1 MKHNGIPNYDNSFL
15 NRLGIYRL
23 EIPSYK
29 PILTWQL
36 HILIAPPSSA
46 KTSGAICRLT
56 LNRPDQYNA
65 LSLEVLENMI
75 SHLEDIGKN
84 ESIRVV
90 IIAAQGKAFCPGH
103 DLKEMRGDRTQEF
116 GDKLFGTC
124 SDMML
129 AIRNLPQ
136 PVIAEVQG
144 IATAAGCQ
152 LVATC
157 DLAVAADHVKFGVS
171 GINMGLFCSTPSVAL
186 SRNVPPKQA
195 LEMLLTGEFITAER
209 ARELGLVNRVVPADK
224 LREETDAL
232 ATLIASKAPDA
243 VRIGKEMF
251 YKQLN
256 LDIEQAY
263 DYASERIVCNMLT
276 DDVEEGLDAFTEKRK
291 PVWGK
296 GK

>member
-1 MKHNGIPNYDNSFL
+1 MSSTPTQTAS
-15 NRLGIYRL
+15 
-23 EIPSYK
+23 
-29 PILTWQL
+29 ILREDQG
-36 HILIAPPSSA
+36 S
-46 KTSGAICRLT
+46 ICRLT

-65 LSLEVLENMI
+65 LSLEVLESMI
-75 SHLEDIGKN
+75 ALLEDIAKDD
-84 ESIRVV
+84 SIRVLV
-90 IIAAQGKAFCPGH
+90 IAASGKAFCPGH
-103 DLKEMRGDRTQEF
+103 DLKEMRGDRTQDF
-116 GDKLFGTC
+116 GDKLFGRC

-136 PVIAEVQG
+136 PVIAQVQG

-186 SRNVPPKQA
+186 SRNVLPKQA
-195 LEMLLTGEFITAER
+195 LEMLLTGEFVTAER
-209 ARELGLVNRVVPADK
+209 ARELGLINRVVAADK

-251 YKQLN
+251 YKQLGME
-256 LDIEQAY
+256 LEEAY

-276 DDVEEGLDAFTEKRK
+276 DDVEEGLDAFAEKRK
-291 PVWGK
+291 PEWGK
-296 GK
+296 KK